1 MQRYI
6 GQDAWEGANHSPS
19 TSTNLTWELSEAGTS
34 GVFMELIRHRQDQPL
49 TQFPLPLPL
58 LEDRG

>member
-34 GVFMELIRHRQDQPL
+34 GVFMELI
-49 TQFPLPLPL
+49 
-58 LEDRG
+58 